1 MTPEELKSLSVDE
14 LIDARGTSCPGP
26 LLAAKRGMPK
36 VPVNGIM
43 EVMSSDAG
51 TKRDIPLWCKKI
63 GHEYLGDLEESGYFR
78 VFVRRAK

>member
-1 MTPEELKSLSVDE
+1 
-14 LIDARGTSCPGP
+14 
-26 LLAAKRGMPK
+26 MPK

-63 GHEYLGDLEESGYFR
+63 GHEYLGDLEESGFFR